1 MGGLTAA
8 AVSGRREDVHSLV
21 LWQPPFDLSATM
33 TRLFGPLSTT
43 KVRAR
48 GYFQAGMLELSEE
61 FFTCLENFS
70 IAREVRSFDGPV
82 LIVNG
87 KKDTIVPPE
96 TAKLWMEA
104 FQHADLRVSMIDGAD
119 HAFTQDVW
127 AWQAI
132 GQTALWLEDKIHR
145 QKT

>member
-1 MGGLTAA
+1 
-8 AVSGRREDVHSLV
+8 
-21 LWQPPFDLSATM
+21 
-33 TRLFGPLSTT
+33 
-43 KVRAR
+43 
-48 GYFQAGMLELSEE
+48 
-61 FFTCLENFS
+61 
-70 IAREVRSFDGPV
+70 
-82 LIVNG
+82 
-87 KKDTIVPPE
+87 
-96 TAKLWMEA
+96 MEA